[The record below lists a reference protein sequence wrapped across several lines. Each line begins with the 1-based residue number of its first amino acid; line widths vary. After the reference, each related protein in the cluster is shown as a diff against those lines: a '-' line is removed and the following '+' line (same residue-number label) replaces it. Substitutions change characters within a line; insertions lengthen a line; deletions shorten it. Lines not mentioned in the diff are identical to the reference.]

1 MSISISA
8 KFSEEELHMLDKIT
22 KNLGL
27 MSKDE
32 LIREA
37 VRFYIRLMSAETV
50 PRLRA
55 LRAINELFGSSGK
68 SGGELI
74 EEIRVEDEL

>member
-1 MSISISA
+1 MSVSISA
-8 KFSEEELHMLDKIT
+8 EFSEEELHTLDKIT

-50 PRLRA
+50 PKLGT

-68 SGGELI
+68 SAGGLI
-74 EEIRVEDEL
+74 EEIREEDEL

>member
-50 PRLRA
+50 PRLRT